1 MSNKNKNIK
10 NVFSYQENGEE
21 DETNIEVENQE
32 YFIDTINII
41 RKNILDYV
49 EDNSLPLCEFLSLK
63 NVKTL
68 LYNSKNF

>member
-63 NVKTL
+63 NDKTL